1 MQALVAHG
9 HQVEVSAAQQ
19 TTIAHDALQLLHTRS
34 DDSDATVAA
43 LKTALG
49 RSEVERKRLMGLI
62 GSASQREKP
71 QEAEHELEVRTP
83 LCAWIRQSALKH
95 CTAMCEGIRVR

>member
-71 QEAEHELEVRTP
+71 QEAEHELEVRTRA
-83 LCAWIRQSALKH
+83 LCLDSTIGARTLH
-95 CTAMCEGIRVR
+95 CDV